1 MVWTESYQEDQFVNS
16 YTHRVNVWVPNVLA
30 RDRGG
35 RVQGAG
41 GSGGGHAAADQ
52 QPEAVAAEGE
62 PRDESRRHHQISE

>member
-41 GSGGGHAAADQ
+41 KAEA